1 MQLSFSTYGDS
12 QDPHEVCAVQQLR
25 CLAGTATGQIQ
36 WPSNSWDR
44 AIFHPVHRWFQQGL
58 NMPHNC
64 SACWPSRNLS
74 SKLLQQVWFCNFAK
88 HDGGSL
94 KMFSQYPPYIIT
106 PWIQTILC
114 HILQK
119 NLRWSTKGFAD
130 EELDSDELRPLLAS
144 LKFFK
149 AQYNHKSSMAAYCYD
164 ALRYLLSYGQ
174 FLIHILF
181 SLMIRKYR
189 MIFWC
194 FQDGVFW
201 THPVCLHFTTH
212 IQHLLGL
219 GQETSEKQPPSALD
233 FVALFSLA
241 MKEHEESSGK
251 KLPLVTAL
259 GNVVTE
265 YNRGIAVK
273 KWKVDSSKKKLIMHI
288 LRCPRGV
295 LEILAEH
302 YDDHKHSASGSAV
315 LSSNVFLL
323 PQVCSRSIKIKQ
335 IVLTL
340 QDSTQLLIWLSALRN
355 AVKLF
360 HDVKLMVGKSLVI
373 WLNDG

>member
-1 MQLSFSTYGDS
+1 MATLKIHMKSVLYSNFDAWREPLQVRFSGQATREIEPFSIRYVDGFSKGLICHTIAALVDHLETCHPS
-12 QDPHEVCAVQQLR
+12 YCNKSELKFAILPSTIGVLWK
-25 CLAGTATGQIQ
+25 CLVSI
-36 WPSNSWDR
+36 R
-44 AIFHPVHRWFQQGL
+44 L
-58 NMPHNC
+58 
-64 SACWPSRNLS
+64 
-74 SKLLQQVWFCNFAK
+74 
-88 HDGGSL
+88 
-94 KMFSQYPPYIIT
+94 IT

-181 SLMIRKYR
+181 SLMIWKYR

-302 YDDHKHSASGSAV
+302 YDDHKHSASGSEV

-323 PQVCSRSIKIKQ
+323 PQVCWRSIKIKQ
-335 IVLTL
+335 IVWML
-340 QDSTQLLIWLSALRN
+340 QDSTQLLISALHN

-373 WLNDG
+373 WLNEG